1 MIEVAIERV
10 IPDGVSDAFVVLLR
24 EKEGKRLLP
33 IWIRRLEAE
42 SIAAAVQQAKPKR
55 PLTHD
60 LCKSVI
66 GAMGG
71 TLQAVHITSMHKD
84 TYYAELLI
92 AQSDGVVHV
101 DCRPSDAMAIAVR
114 MAAPIFAHDSLLGH
128 IEVLTADSAGSSALD
143 TSAEIRAI
151 TAASAELSAEELK
164 AYLEK
169 LRPEDFG
176 KFSP

>member
-1 MIEVAIERV
+1 MIEVTIERV
-10 IPDGVSDAFVVLLR
+10 VPDGVSDAFVVLLR
-24 EKEGKRLLP
+24 EKDGNRLLP

-60 LCKSVI
+60 LCKSII

-71 TLQAVHITSMHKD
+71 TLQAVHITGIHRD

-92 AQSDGVVHV
+92 VQSDGVMHV
-101 DCRPSDAMAIAVR
+101 DSRPSDAMAIAVR

-128 IEVLTADSAGSSALD
+128 IEVLTAETAKPLADPG
-143 TSAEIRAI
+143 AI
-151 TAASAELSAEELK
+151 SAASAELSAEELK

>member
-1 MIEVAIERV
+1 MTEVTIERV
-10 IPDGVSDAFVVLLR
+10 VPDGVSDAFVVLLR
-24 EKEGKRLLP
+24 EKDGKRLLP

-42 SIAAAVQQAKPKR
+42 SIAAAVQHAKPKR

-60 LCKSVI
+60 LCKSII

-71 TLQAVHITSMHKD
+71 SLQAVHITGIHKD

-92 AQSDGVVHV
+92 TQSDGVTHV
-101 DCRPSDAMAIAVR
+101 DSRPSDAMAIAVR
-114 MAAPIFAHDSLLGH
+114 MGAPIYVHDALLGH
-128 IEVLTADSAGSSALD
+128 IEVVTAESANATTETRTPSA
-143 TSAEIRAI
+143 S
-151 TAASAELSAEELK
+151 SAELSAEELK

>member
-1 MIEVAIERV
+1 MSDKI
-10 IPDGVSDAFVVLLR
+10 SDAFVVLLR
-24 EKEGKRLLP
+24 EKDGQRLLP

-42 SIAAAVQQAKPKR
+42 SIAAAVQQIKPKR

-60 LCKSVI
+60 LCKSII

-71 TLQAVHITSMHKD
+71 KLQAVHITMMQNE

-92 AQSDGVVHV
+92 AQPDGVLHV
-101 DCRPSDAMAIAVR
+101 DSRPSDAMAIAVR
-114 MAAPIFAHDSLLGH
+114 MAAPILVEESLLAYIDVQTIDASVPPPDTGN
-128 IEVLTADSAGSSALD
+128 IAPSSGEF
-143 TSAEIRAI
+143 SAEQ
-151 TAASAELSAEELK
+151 LK

>member
-24 EKEGKRLLP
+24 EKDGKRLLP

-42 SIAAAVQQAKPKR
+42 SIAAAVQQVKPKR
-55 PLTHD
+55 PMTHD
-60 LCKSVI
+60 LCKSII

-71 TLQAVHITSMHKD
+71 SLQAVHITAMHND

-114 MAAPIFAHDSLLGH
+114 LTAPIFAHDSLLGH
-128 IEVLTADSAGSSALD
+128 IEVLTADATETTPES
-143 TSAEIRAI
+143 RAI
-151 TAASAELSAEELK
+151 SASSAELSANELK

>member
-42 SIAAAVQQAKPKR
+42 SIAAAVQHAKPKR

-60 LCKSVI
+60 LCKSLI
-66 GAMGG
+66 GALGG

-114 MAAPIFAHDSLLGH
+114 MEAPIFANDSLLGH
-128 IEVLTADSAGSSALD
+128 IEVLTAEPSESSMLG
-143 TSAEIRAI
+143 TSS
-151 TAASAELSAEELK
+151 AASAEQLSAEELK

>member
-1 MIEVAIERV
+1 MIEVTIERV
-10 IPDGVSDAFVVLLR
+10 VSDGLSDAFVVLLR

-42 SIAAAVQQAKPKR
+42 SIAAAVQHAKPKR

-60 LCKSVI
+60 LCKSLI

-71 TLQAVHITSMHKD
+71 TLQAVHITVLQSD
-84 TYYAELLI
+84 TYYAELLV
-92 AQSDGVVHV
+92 AQPDGVTHI

-114 MAAPIFAHDSLLGH
+114 MMAPIFVEDSLL
-128 IEVLTADSAGSSALD
+128 
-143 TSAEIRAI
+143 AEIDVLAVDAS
-151 TAASAELSAEELK
+151 TAVAELGIVPAPSSELSAEQLK

>member
-1 MIEVAIERV
+1 MIEVTIERV
-10 IPDGVSDAFVVLLR
+10 VSDGLSDAFVVLLR
-24 EKEGKRLLP
+24 EKQGKRLLP

-42 SIAAAVQQAKPKR
+42 SIAAAVQHAKPKR
-55 PLTHD
+55 PHTHD
-60 LCKSVI
+60 LCKSLI

-71 TLQAVHITSMHKD
+71 MLKAVHVTGLQGD
-84 TYYAELLI
+84 TYYAELLLE
-92 AQSDGVVHV
+92 QSDGVVHV

-114 MAAPIFAHDSLLGH
+114 MMAPILVEDSLLAEMDVH
-128 IEVLTADSAGSSALD
+128 TVESS
-143 TSAEIRAI
+143 S
-151 TAASAELSAEELK
+151 TAAELGIIPASSTELSAEQLK

>member
-1 MIEVAIERV
+1 MIEVGIERV

-33 IWIRRLEAE
+33 IWIRRMEAE

-55 PLTHD
+55 PMTHD
-60 LCKSVI
+60 LCQSVI

-71 TLQAVHITSMHKD
+71 TLQAVHITGMRKD

-92 AQSDGVVHV
+92 AQSDGVVHI

-114 MAAPIFAHDSLLGH
+114 MAAPIFALESLLGH
-128 IEVLTADSAGSSALD
+128 IEVVAADSVD
-143 TSAEIRAI
+143 PTAEIRASPS
-151 TAASAELSAEELK
+151 ASAELSAEELK